1 MASYV
6 SDSLTLTLLIVSIVN
21 SFETMS
27 FITSQIASK
36 IAKTKL
42 KKSLCY
48 MQ

>member
-42 KKSLCY
+42 KKSLC
-48 MQ
+48 